1 MNEWHHSFPDIP
13 QSCIFSV
20 NIQGVLI
27 NPHLGCVQGLH
38 EGGGRGKLVLGREQ
52 NRMWEG
58 EIKGAR
64 AISSIRDRV
73 GMGLEHLCSSDE
85 VGSR

>member
-1 MNEWHHSFPDIP
+1 M
-13 QSCIFSV
+13 
-20 NIQGVLI
+20 
-27 NPHLGCVQGLH
+27 QGLH
-38 EGGGRGKLVLGREQ
+38 EGGGGEKLVLGREAGGEQ
-52 NRMWEG
+52 NGMWEG

-73 GMGLEHLCSSDE
+73 RMGLEHLCSSDG

>member
-1 MNEWHHSFPDIP
+1 MKGEEERNLSWA
-13 QSCIFSV
+13 
-20 NIQGVLI
+20 GR
-27 NPHLGCVQGLH
+27 
-38 EGGGRGKLVLGREQ
+38 GGGEQ
-52 NRMWEG
+52 NGMWEG

-73 GMGLEHLCSSDE
+73 GMGLEHLCSSDG